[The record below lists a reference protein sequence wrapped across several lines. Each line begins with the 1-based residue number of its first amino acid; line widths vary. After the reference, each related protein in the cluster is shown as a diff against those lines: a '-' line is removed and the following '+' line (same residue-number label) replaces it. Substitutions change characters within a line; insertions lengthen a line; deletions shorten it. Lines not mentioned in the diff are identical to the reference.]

1 MGIVAAMIELRP
13 LGRTGVKV
21 SALCLGAMNFGGPAD
36 EAESEKMLLAALDA
50 GINFIDTADVY
61 TGGNSERIVGEVLE
75 RAGKRDDIV
84 LATKVGIP
92 SGPGPNNQ
100 GASRR
105 HIVRSCEAS
114 LTRLRTDRIDL
125 YQLHRPLFDIDPEE
139 TLGAFD
145 DLVRA
150 GKVINIGC
158 STHPAWF
165 VHECLAVSDKRG
177 WARYVSEQ
185 PPYNLLDR
193 RVENELVPLALRH
206 GLALLPWSPLG
217 GGILA
222 GRYRSTTKPPA
233 GIARGPHARRAGSS
247 DEGRSG
253 RRQGGRRSWPTSA
266 GSRRDSS
273 RCCGCAIARASR
285 ARSSGRARSSTCR
298 SRWRSPTTRR
308 STTRPSPPSTP
319 SSRPARSSATS
330 TTPAAGWP
338 APARSSTPKPFSHSN
353 RHSSV
358 SF

>member
-1 MGIVAAMIELRP
+1 MIELRP

-21 SALCLGAMNFGGPAD
+21 SALCLGAMNFGGPSD
-36 EAESEKMLLAALDA
+36 EADSEKMLLAALDA

-61 TGGNSERIVGEVLE
+61 TGGNSERVVGEVLE

-92 SGPGPNNQ
+92 SGPGPNEQ

-105 HIVRSCEAS
+105 HIIRSCEAS

-139 TLGAFD
+139 TLAAFD

-150 GKVINIGC
+150 GKVVNIGC

-165 VHECLAVSDKRG
+165 VQECLGVSDKRG

-222 GRYRSTTKPPA
+222 GRYRSATKPPA
-233 GIARGPHARRAGSS
+233 GSRAARMPAAQDRLTKAALAVAKAVGELADARGLTSGQLALLWLRDRPGVTSPIVGPRTIEHLQESLAVAEHAPLDDDAVAAIDDLVPPGTFVSNFHNT
-247 DEGRSG
+247 SG
-253 RRQGGRRSWPTSA
+253 WMPG
-266 GSRRDSS
+266 
-273 RCCGCAIARASR
+273 
-285 ARSSGRARSSTCR
+285 
-298 SRWRSPTTRR
+298 
-308 STTRPSPPSTP
+308 
-319 SSRPARSSATS
+319 ATS
-330 TTPAAGWP
+330 FF
-338 APARSSTPKPFSHSN
+338 R
-353 RHSSV
+353 R
-358 SF
+358 

>member
-1 MGIVAAMIELRP
+1 MIEMRP

-36 EAESEKMLLAALDA
+36 EDASEKMLLTALDA

-100 GASRR
+100 GASRH

-139 TLGAFD
+139 TLSAFD

-150 GKVINIGC
+150 GKVVNIGC

-233 GIARGPHARRAGSS
+233 GSRAARMPAAQDRLTKQALAAANAVGKLADERGLTSGQLALLWLRDRPGVTSPIVGPRTVEHLQESL
-247 DEGRSG
+247 
-253 RRQGGRRSWPTSA
+253 
-266 GSRRDSS
+266 
-273 RCCGCAIARASR
+273 AIADHEPLDDAAITALDELVAPGTFVSNFHNT
-285 ARSSGRARSSTCR
+285 SGWMAG
-298 SRWRSPTTRR
+298 
-308 STTRPSPPSTP
+308 
-319 SSRPARSSATS
+319 ATS
-330 TTPAAGWP
+330 FF
-338 APARSSTPKPFSHSN
+338 R
-353 RHSSV
+353 
-358 SF
+358 

>member
-1 MGIVAAMIELRP
+1 MIELRP

-21 SALCLGAMNFGGPAD
+21 SALCLGAMNFGGPSD
-36 EAESEKMLLAALDA
+36 EADSEKMLLTALDA

-75 RAGKRDDIV
+75 RAGKRDDVV

-92 SGPGPNNQ
+92 SGRGPNDQ

-114 LTRLRTDRIDL
+114 LQRLRTDRIDL

-177 WARYVSEQ
+177 WSRYVSEQ

-193 RVENELVPLALRH
+193 RAENELVPLALRH
-206 GLALLPWSPLG
+206 GLALLPWSPLA
-217 GGILA
+217 GGILT
-222 GRYRSTTKPPA
+222 GKYRSTAEPPE
-233 GIARGPHARRAGSS
+233 GSRAGRLPAARERLTEGALTATKAAGELA
-247 DEGRSG
+247 DERGLTSG
-253 RRQGGRRSWPTSA
+253 QLALLWLRDRPGVTSPIVGPRTIEHLQESLAIAEHEPLDADAVAAIDAVVAPGTFVSNFHNTSGWMAGA
-266 GSRRDSS
+266 GSFFPR
-273 RCCGCAIARASR
+273 
-285 ARSSGRARSSTCR
+285 
-298 SRWRSPTTRR
+298 
-308 STTRPSPPSTP
+308 
-319 SSRPARSSATS
+319 
-330 TTPAAGWP
+330 
-338 APARSSTPKPFSHSN
+338 
-353 RHSSV
+353 
-358 SF
+358 

>member
-1 MGIVAAMIELRP
+1 M
-13 LGRTGVKV
+13 
-21 SALCLGAMNFGGPAD
+21 SSLCLGAMNFGGPSD
-36 EAESEKMLLAALDA
+36 EAESEKMLLTALDA
-50 GINFIDTADVY
+50 GINFVDTADVY
-61 TGGNSERIVGEVLE
+61 TDGNSERIVGEVLE
-75 RAGKRDDIV
+75 RAGRRDEIV

-92 SGPGPNNQ
+92 SARDPNAR

-105 HIVRSCEAS
+105 HIIRSCEAS

-139 TLGAFD
+139 TLAAFD

-217 GGILA
+217 GGILT
-222 GRYRSTTKPPA
+222 GRYRSATNPPKGSRAARTPGTQQRLTKAALAVTKAVGELADERGLTSGQLALLWLRDRPGVTSPIVGPRTIEHLQESMAVAENEPLDDDALAALDEVVAPGTFVSNFHNTSGWMA
-233 GIARGPHARRAGSS
+233 GAGSFF
-247 DEGRSG
+247 R
-253 RRQGGRRSWPTSA
+253 
-266 GSRRDSS
+266 
-273 RCCGCAIARASR
+273 
-285 ARSSGRARSSTCR
+285 
-298 SRWRSPTTRR
+298 
-308 STTRPSPPSTP
+308 
-319 SSRPARSSATS
+319 
-330 TTPAAGWP
+330 
-338 APARSSTPKPFSHSN
+338 
-353 RHSSV
+353 
-358 SF
+358 

>member
-1 MGIVAAMIELRP
+1 
-13 LGRTGVKV
+13 
-21 SALCLGAMNFGGPAD
+21 MNFGGPAD
-36 EAESEKMLLAALDA
+36 EPESEKMLLAALDA

-75 RAGKRDDIV
+75 RAGRRDDIV

-105 HIVRSCEAS
+105 HIVRSCEES

-139 TLGAFD
+139 TLSAFD
-145 DLVRA
+145 DLVRS

-165 VHECLAVSDKRG
+165 VQECLAVSDKRG

-217 GGILA
+217 GGILT
-222 GRYRSTTKPPA
+222 GTYRSTTKPPKGSRADRLPAALDRLTKAALAVAKTVGELADERGLTSGQLALLWLRDRPGVTSPIVGPRTIEHLQESLAVADHEALDDDAVAALDAVVAPGTFVSNFHNTSGWMA
-233 GIARGPHARRAGSS
+233 GAGS
-247 DEGRSG
+247 
-253 RRQGGRRSWPTSA
+253 
-266 GSRRDSS
+266 
-273 RCCGCAIARASR
+273 
-285 ARSSGRARSSTCR
+285 
-298 SRWRSPTTRR
+298 
-308 STTRPSPPSTP
+308 
-319 SSRPARSSATS
+319 
-330 TTPAAGWP
+330 
-338 APARSSTPKPFSHSN
+338 FFN
-353 RHSSV
+353 R
-358 SF
+358 

>member
-1 MGIVAAMIELRP
+1 MIEMRP

-21 SALCLGAMNFGGPAD
+21 SALGLGAMNFGGPAD
-36 EAESEKMLLAALDA
+36 EDASEKMLLTALDA

-114 LTRLRTDRIDL
+114 LSRLRTDRIDL
-125 YQLHRPLFDIDPEE
+125 YQLHRPLFDIEPEE
-139 TLGAFD
+139 TLAAFD
-145 DLVRA
+145 DLVSA

-217 GGILA
+217 GGILT
-222 GRYRSTTKPPA
+222 GKYRSATKPPA
-233 GIARGPHARRAGSS
+233 GSRAARMPAAQDRLTKPALAVVNALGKLADERGLTSGQLALLWLRDRPGVTSPIVGPRTVEHLQESL
-247 DEGRSG
+247 
-253 RRQGGRRSWPTSA
+253 
-266 GSRRDSS
+266 
-273 RCCGCAIARASR
+273 AIADHAALDEDAIAALDDVVAPGTFVSNFHNT
-285 ARSSGRARSSTCR
+285 SG
-298 SRWRSPTTRR
+298 W
-308 STTRPSPPSTP
+308 TP
-319 SSRPARSSATS
+319 GATS
-330 TTPAAGWP
+330 WF
-338 APARSSTPKPFSHSN
+338 R
-353 RHSSV
+353 
-358 SF
+358 